1 MIFSLPPKH
10 LVVFLFASLSL
21 LSYPPVSSA
30 QPEIKNLLNK
40 LDSHYYYPQKKG
52 LTSISAKLTW
62 EQQDTSAKKTFFIKR
77 PDFRVKGEL
86 SDHIFEKKIVSSGRN
101 PNVSDNEKTEYI
113 NILNNYLDAF
123 IPKTLYEQF
132 LNYKGQIKHRQKK
145 EIILELTG
153 KTSIENTKQYELFI
167 DAEKWRISKIHI
179 RQNQEPRSIEGKF
192 FYTRRGGQWVV
203 AETLSEFTV
212 KDQTYTEK
220 TEYIYKN
227 IQTFWL
233 VNKIKQ
239 TVKQDG
245 HLILSYRLQLK
256 DYKVNL
262 EN

>member
-1 MIFSLPPKH
+1 MIFSLSPKH
-10 LVVFLFASLSL
+10 LVVFLIASLSL
-21 LSYPPVSSA
+21 LSQPPVSTA
-30 QPEIKNLLNK
+30 QSEIKNLLNK

-62 EQQDTSAKKTFFIKR
+62 EQQDTSVKNTFFFKK
-77 PDFRVKGEL
+77 PDFRFKGEL

-132 LNYKGQIKHRQKK
+132 LNYEGQIKRRQKK

-153 KTSIENTKQYELFI
+153 KTSIKNTKQYELFI

-262 EN
+262 GN

>member
-1 MIFSLPPKH
+1 MIFSLSPKH
-10 LVVFLFASLSL
+10 LVVFLIASLSL
-21 LSYPPVSSA
+21 LSQPPVSTA
-30 QPEIKNLLNK
+30 QLEIKNLLNK

-52 LTSISAKLTW
+52 LTNISAQLTW
-62 EQQDTSAKKTFFIKR
+62 EQQDTSSEKKIFLKK
-77 PDFRVKGEL
+77 PDFRFKGEL
-86 SDHIFEKKIVSSGRN
+86 SDYIFEKKIVSSDRN
-101 PNVSDNEKTEYI
+101 PNVPDNEKTEYI

-132 LNYKGQIKHRQKK
+132 LNYEGQIKRQQKN

-167 DAEKWRISKIHI
+167 DVEKWRISKIHI
-179 RQNQEPRSIEGKF
+179 RQNPEPKSVKGNF

-203 AETLSEFTV
+203 VETLSKFTV
-212 KDQTYTEK
+212 NDKTYTEK
-220 TEYIYKN
+220 TEYAYKSL
-227 IQTFWL
+227 QKFWL

-239 TVKQDG
+239 TVKQDD
-245 HLILSYRLQLK
+245 HLIRSYRIQLN

>member
-1 MIFSLPPKH
+1 MIFSLLPKH

-21 LSYPPVSSA
+21 LSYPPVSTA
-30 QPEIKNLLNK
+30 QSEIKSLLNK
-40 LDSHYYYPQKKG
+40 LDNHYYYPQKKG
-52 LTSISAKLTW
+52 LTSLFAKLFW
-62 EQQDTSAKKTFFIKR
+62 EQQDTSSEKIKFFKK
-77 PDFRVKGEL
+77 PDFQFKGEL
-86 SDHIFEKKIVSSGRN
+86 KNHTYEKKIISSAGN
-101 PNVSDNEKTEYI
+101 SNLSNAEETEHINV
-113 NILNNYLDAF
+113 LNNYLDAF
-123 IPKTLYEQF
+123 LPNTLYEKF
-132 LNYKGQIKHRQKK
+132 SNYEGQIKHKQKK
-145 EIILELTG
+145 SLVMHLREKAAT
-153 KTSIENTKQYELFI
+153 ENTKQYELFI
-167 DAEKWRISKIHI
+167 DAEMWRISKIHI
-179 RQNQEPRSIEGKF
+179 SQNQEPRSIEGKF

>member
-1 MIFSLPPKH
+1 M
-10 LVVFLFASLSL
+10 
-21 LSYPPVSSA
+21 
-30 QPEIKNLLNK
+30 
-40 LDSHYYYPQKKG
+40 
-52 LTSISAKLTW
+52 TSISAKLTW
-62 EQQDTSAKKTFFIKR
+62 EQQDTSAKKTFFLKK
-77 PDFRVKGEL
+77 PDFRFKGAL
-86 SDHIFEKKIVSSGRN
+86 SDSIFEKKIVSSGKN

-132 LNYKGQIKHRQKK
+132 LNYEGQIKRRQKK

-167 DAEKWRISKIHI
+167 DVEKWRISKIHI
-179 RQNQEPRSIEGKF
+179 RQNPEPKSIEGNF
-192 FYTRRGGQWVV
+192 FYTLRGGQWVV

-256 DYKVNL
+256 NYKVNL

>member
-1 MIFSLPPKH
+1 M
-10 LVVFLFASLSL
+10 
-21 LSYPPVSSA
+21 
-30 QPEIKNLLNK
+30 
-40 LDSHYYYPQKKG
+40 
-52 LTSISAKLTW
+52 TSISAKLRW
-62 EQQDTSAKKTFFIKR
+62 EQQDTSSEKIFFYKT
-77 PDFRVKGEL
+77 PNFRFKGKL
-86 SDHIFEKKIVSSGRN
+86 SDHIFEKKIVSSGN
-101 PNVSDNEKTEYI
+101 SLNVSDDEKTEYI

-132 LNYKGQIKHRQKK
+132 SNYEGQIKRRQKN

-179 RQNQEPRSIEGKF
+179 RQNQEPRSIKGKF

-212 KDQTYTEK
+212 NNQTYIEK
-220 TEYIYKN
+220 TEYTYKN
-227 IQTFWL
+227 LQNFWL

-239 TVKQDG
+239 TVNQDG
-245 HLILSYRLQLK
+245 HLIRSYRIQLN
-256 DYKVNL
+256 DYKVNI

>member
-1 MIFSLPPKH
+1 MIFSLSPKH
-10 LVVFLFASLSL
+10 LVVFLIALLSL
-21 LSYPPVSSA
+21 LSHPPLSTA
-30 QPEIKNLLNK
+30 QSEIKNLLNK
-40 LDSHYYYPQKKG
+40 LDNNYYYPQIKG
-52 LTSISAKLTW
+52 LTNISARLTW
-62 EQQDTSAKKTFFIKR
+62 EQQDTSSEKIFFYKK
-77 PDFRVKGEL
+77 PNFRFKGKL
-86 SDHIFEKKIVSSGRN
+86 SDHIFEKKIVSSGN
-101 PNVSDNEKTEYI
+101 SLNVSDDEKTEYI

-132 LNYKGQIKHRQKK
+132 SNYEGQIKRRQKN

-167 DAEKWRISKIHI
+167 DAAKWRISKIYI
-179 RQNQEPRSIEGKF
+179 RQNQEPRRIEGKF

>member
-10 LVVFLFASLSL
+10 LVVFLIASVSL
-21 LSYPPVSSA
+21 FKIPSISSA
-30 QPEIKNLLNK
+30 QSEIKNLLNK
-40 LDSHYYYPQKKG
+40 LDSHYYFPQKKG

-62 EQQDTSAKKTFFIKR
+62 EQQDTSAKKTFFFKK
-77 PDFRVKGEL
+77 PDFRFKGEL
-86 SDHIFEKKIVSSGRN
+86 SDHIFEKKIVNSGRS
-101 PNVSDNEKTEYI
+101 PNISDSEKTEYI

-132 LNYKGQIKHRQKK
+132 LNFEGQIKHQQKK
-145 EIILELTG
+145 SLVMHLREKAST
-153 KTSIENTKQYELFI
+153 ENTKKYELFV
-167 DAEKWRISKIHI
+167 DTKKWRISKIHI

-212 KDQTYTEK
+212 NDQTYIEK
-220 TEYIYKN
+220 NEYTYKN
-227 IQTFWL
+227 LQNFWL
-233 VNKIKQ
+233 VKKIKQ

-245 HLILSYRLQLK
+245 HLIRSYRIQLN
-256 DYKVNL
+256 DYKVNI

>member
-10 LVVFLFASLSL
+10 LVVFLIASLSL
-21 LSYPPVSSA
+21 FTAPSISSA
-30 QPEIKNLLNK
+30 QSEIKNLLNK

-62 EQQDTSAKKTFFIKR
+62 EQQDTSAKKTFFFKK
-77 PDFRVKGEL
+77 PDFRFKGAL
-86 SDHIFEKKIVSSGRN
+86 SDPIFEKKIVSSGRN
-101 PNVSDNEKTEYI
+101 PNVPDNEKTEYI

-132 LNYKGQIKHRQKK
+132 LNFEGQIKHQQKK
-145 EIILELTG
+145 SLVMHLREKAST
-153 KTSIENTKQYELFI
+153 ENTKKYELFV
-167 DAEKWRISKIHI
+167 DTKKWRISKIHI
-179 RQNQEPRSIEGKF
+179 RQNQEPKSIEGNF

-212 KDQTYTEK
+212 NNQTYIEK
-220 TEYIYKN
+220 TEYTYKN
-227 IQTFWL
+227 LQNFWL
-233 VNKIKQ
+233 VKKIKQ

-245 HLILSYRLQLK
+245 HLIRFYRILLN
-256 DYKVNL
+256 DYKINI

>member
-1 MIFSLPPKH
+1 MIFSLSPKH
-10 LVVFLFASLSL
+10 LVVFLIAPLSL
-21 LSYPPVSSA
+21 LSHPPVSTA
-30 QPEIKNLLNK
+30 QSEIKNLLNK

-62 EQQDTSAKKTFFIKR
+62 EQQDTSEKKTFFFKK
-77 PDFRVKGEL
+77 PDFRFKGEL
-86 SDHIFEKKIVSSGRN
+86 SDHIFEKKIVSSGKN
-101 PNVSDNEKTEYI
+101 PNVSDNEKAEYI
-113 NILNNYLDAF
+113 NILNNYLDSF

-132 LNYKGQIKHRQKK
+132 LNYEGQIKHQQKK
-145 EIILELTG
+145 EIVLELRG

-167 DAEKWRISKIHI
+167 EAEKWRISKIHI

-192 FYTRRGGQWVV
+192 FYTRRDSQWVV

-212 KDQTYTEK
+212 KNQTYTEK

-245 HLILSYRLQLK
+245 HLILSYKLQLK

>member
-1 MIFSLPPKH
+1 MIFSLSPKH
-10 LVVFLFASLSL
+10 LVVFLITSLSL
-21 LSYPPVSSA
+21 FTAPSISSA
-30 QPEIKNLLNK
+30 QSEIKNLLNK

-62 EQQDTSAKKTFFIKR
+62 EQQDTSAKKTFFFKK
-77 PDFRVKGEL
+77 PDFRFKGAL
-86 SDHIFEKKIVSSGRN
+86 SDHIFEKKIVSSGKN

-132 LNYKGQIKHRQKK
+132 LNYEGQIKRRQQK
-145 EIILELTG
+145 EIILELRG
-153 KTSIENTKQYELFI
+153 KTSIENTKQYKLFI
-167 DAEKWRISKIHI
+167 DGEKWRISKIHI

-212 KDQTYTEK
+212 KDQAYTEK

-233 VNKIKQ
+233 VNKVKQ

-256 DYKVNL
+256 DYKVNI

>member
-1 MIFSLPPKH
+1 MIFSLSPKH
-10 LVVFLFASLSL
+10 LVVFLIASLSL
-21 LSYPPVSSA
+21 LSQPPVSTA
-30 QPEIKNLLNK
+30 QSEIKNLLNK

-62 EQQDTSAKKTFFIKR
+62 EQQDTSVKNAFFFKK
-77 PDFRVKGEL
+77 PDFRFKGAL
-86 SDHIFEKKIVSSGRN
+86 SDHIFEKKIVSSSKD
-101 PNVSDNEKTEYI
+101 PNLSDNEKTEYI

-132 LNYKGQIKHRQKK
+132 LNYDGQIKHRQKK

-153 KTSIENTKQYELFI
+153 KISIENTKQYELFI

-212 KDQTYTEK
+212 NNQTYIEK
-220 TEYIYKN
+220 TEYTYKN
-227 IQTFWL
+227 LQNFWL
-233 VNKIKQ
+233 VKKIKQ

-256 DYKVNL
+256 DYKVNIG
-262 EN
+262 N

>member
-1 MIFSLPPKH
+1 MIFSFSPKH
-10 LVVFLFASLSL
+10 LVVFLIASLSL
-21 LSYPPVSSA
+21 FTAPSISSA
-30 QPEIKNLLNK
+30 QSEIKNLLNK
-40 LDSHYYYPQKKG
+40 LDSHYYFPQKKG

-62 EQQDTSAKKTFFIKR
+62 EQQDTSAKKTFFLKK
-77 PDFRVKGEL
+77 PDFRFKGAL
-86 SDHIFEKKIVSSGRN
+86 SDSIFEKKIVSSGRN

-132 LNYKGQIKHRQKK
+132 LNYEGQIKRRQKK

-256 DYKVNL
+256 DYKVNI

>member
-1 MIFSLPPKH
+1 MIFSLPPKY
-10 LVVFLFASLSL
+10 LVVFLIASLSL
-21 LSYPPVSSA
+21 LSQPPVSKA
-30 QPEIKNLLNK
+30 QSEIKSLLNK
-40 LDSHYYYPQKKG
+40 LDNHYYYPQKKG

-77 PDFRVKGEL
+77 PDFCFKGEL
-86 SDHIFEKKIVSSGRN
+86 SDHIFKKKIVSSGRN

-132 LNYKGQIKHRQKK
+132 LNFEGQIKHQQKK
-145 EIILELTG
+145 SLVMHLREKAST
-153 KTSIENTKQYELFI
+153 ENTKKYELFV
-167 DAEKWRISKIHI
+167 DTKKWRISKIHI
-179 RQNQEPRSIEGKF
+179 RQNQEPRSIEGNF

-212 KDQTYTEK
+212 NDQTYIEK
-220 TEYIYKN
+220 TEYTYKN
-227 IQTFWL
+227 LQNFWL
-233 VNKIKQ
+233 VNIIKQ

-245 HLILSYRLQLK
+245 HLIRSYRIQLN

>member
-1 MIFSLPPKH
+1 MIFSLSPNH
-10 LVVFLFASLSL
+10 LVVFLIASLTLFTAPSI
-21 LSYPPVSSA
+21 SSA
-30 QPEIKNLLNK
+30 QSEIKNLLNK
-40 LDSHYYYPQKKG
+40 LDSHYYFPQKKG

-62 EQQDTSAKKTFFIKR
+62 EQQDTSAEKIFFLKK
-77 PDFRVKGEL
+77 PDFRFKGAL

-101 PNVSDNEKTEYI
+101 PNISDSEKTEYI

-132 LNYKGQIKHRQKK
+132 LNYEGQIKRRQKK

-167 DAEKWRISKIHI
+167 DAEKWRISKIYI
-179 RQNQEPRSIEGKF
+179 RQNQEPRRIEGKF

>member
-1 MIFSLPPKH
+1 MIFSLPPKY
-10 LVVFLFASLSL
+10 LVVFLITSLSL
-21 LSYPPVSSA
+21 FTAPSISSA
-30 QPEIKNLLNK
+30 QSEIKNLLNK

-62 EQQDTSAKKTFFIKR
+62 EQQDTSAKNTFFLKK
-77 PDFRVKGEL
+77 PDFRFKGEL
-86 SDHIFEKKIVSSGRN
+86 SGHIFEKKIVSSGRN
-101 PNVSDNEKTEYI
+101 PNVSDYEKTEYI

-132 LNYKGQIKHRQKK
+132 LNFEGQIKRRRKNK
-145 EIILELTG
+145 IILEFTG
-153 KTSIENTKQYELFI
+153 ITSVDNPKQYELFI

-179 RQNQEPRSIEGKF
+179 RQNQEPRNIEGDF
-192 FYTRRGGQWVV
+192 FYARRGGQWVV

-233 VNKIKQ
+233 VNKVKQ

>member
-1 MIFSLPPKH
+1 MIFSLSPKH
-10 LVVFLFASLSL
+10 LVVFLIASLSL
-21 LSYPPVSSA
+21 LSHPPISTA
-30 QPEIKNLLNK
+30 QSEIKNLLNK

-62 EQQDTSAKKTFFIKR
+62 EQQDTSAKKTFFFKK
-77 PDFRVKGEL
+77 PDFRFKGEL

-132 LNYKGQIKHRQKK
+132 LNYEGQIKHRQKK

-212 KDQTYTEK
+212 NNQTYIEK
-220 TEYIYKN
+220 TEYTYKN
-227 IQTFWL
+227 LQNFWL
-233 VNKIKQ
+233 VKKIKQ

-245 HLILSYRLQLK
+245 HLIRSYRIQLN
-256 DYKVNL
+256 DYKVNI

>member
-1 MIFSLPPKH
+1 MIFSLSPKY
-10 LVVFLFASLSL
+10 LVVFLIASLSL
-21 LSYPPVSSA
+21 LTHTSVSAA
-30 QPEIKNLLNK
+30 QSEIKRLLNK
-40 LDSHYYYPQKKG
+40 LDSHYYYPQRKG
-52 LTSISAKLTW
+52 LTNISAQLTW
-62 EQQDTSAKKTFFIKR
+62 EQQDISSEKTIFFKK
-77 PDFRVKGEL
+77 PDFRFKGAL

-132 LNYKGQIKHRQKK
+132 LNYEGQIKRRQKK

-239 TVKQDG
+239 TVKQNG

>member
-1 MIFSLPPKH
+1 MIFSLSPKH
-10 LVVFLFASLSL
+10 LVVFLIASLSL
-21 LSYPPVSSA
+21 FTAPSISSA
-30 QPEIKNLLNK
+30 KSEIKNLLNK

-52 LTSISAKLTW
+52 LTRISAKLTW
-62 EQQDTSAKKTFFIKR
+62 EQQDTSAKKTSFFKK
-77 PDFRVKGEL
+77 PDFRFKGQL
-86 SDHIFEKKIVSSGRN
+86 SDHTFEKKIVSSGKN
-101 PNVSDNEKTEYI
+101 SNLSDNEKTEYI

-132 LNYKGQIKHRQKK
+132 LNYEGQIKHRQKK

-153 KTSIENTKQYELFI
+153 KTSIENIKQYELFI

-256 DYKVNL
+256 DYKVNI

>member
-1 MIFSLPPKH
+1 MIFSLSPKH
-10 LVVFLFASLSL
+10 LVVFLIASLSL
-21 LSYPPVSSA
+21 LSQPPVSIA
-30 QPEIKNLLNK
+30 QSEIKNLLNK
-40 LDSHYYYPQKKG
+40 LDNHYYYPQKKG

-77 PDFRVKGEL
+77 PDFRFKGEL
-86 SDHIFEKKIVSSGRN
+86 SDHIFEKKIVNSGRN

-123 IPKTLYEQF
+123 IPKTLDEQF
-132 LNYKGQIKHRQKK
+132 LNFEGQIKHRQKK

-167 DAEKWRISKIHI
+167 DGEKWRISKIHI
-179 RQNQEPRSIEGKF
+179 RQNQEPKSIEGNF

-203 AETLSEFTV
+203 AETLSKFTV
-212 KDQTYTEK
+212 NDQIYIEK
-220 TEYIYKN
+220 TEYTYKTLQN
-227 IQTFWL
+227 FWL

-239 TVKQDG
+239 TVKQDD
-245 HLILSYRLQLK
+245 HLIRSYRIQLN

>member
-1 MIFSLPPKH
+1 MIFSLSPNH
-10 LVVFLFASLSL
+10 LVVFLIASLTHFTAPSI
-21 LSYPPVSSA
+21 SSA
-30 QPEIKNLLNK
+30 QSEIKNLLNK

-77 PDFRVKGEL
+77 PDFRFKGEL

-132 LNYKGQIKHRQKK
+132 LNYEGQIKHRQKK

-179 RQNQEPRSIEGKF
+179 RQNPEPRSIEGKF

-203 AETLSEFTV
+203 VGTLSEFTV
-212 KDQTYTEK
+212 NSQTYIEK
-220 TEYIYKN
+220 TEYTYKN
-227 IQTFWL
+227 LQNFWL
-233 VNKIKQ
+233 VQKIKQ

-245 HLILSYRLQLK
+245 HLIRSYRIQLNG
-256 DYKVNL
+256 YKVNL